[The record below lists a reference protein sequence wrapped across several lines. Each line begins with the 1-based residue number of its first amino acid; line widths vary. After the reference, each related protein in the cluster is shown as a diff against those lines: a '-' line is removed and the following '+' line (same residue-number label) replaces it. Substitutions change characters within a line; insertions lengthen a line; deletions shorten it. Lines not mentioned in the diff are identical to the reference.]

1 MAVVA
6 ALKQRTRGIV
16 VVCSGI
22 SWKSEFLIFQ
32 SEVLFAFSGVL
43 PPVRFAT
50 QNVGASTEQQFKLNK
65 STQIPFFLFSFPLF
79 WLCNWNLRVTSLQ
92 SSFLFLTLQL
102 FITLTLVTCVVSLSS
117 ASNKKSLCRPD
128 RISLLCL
135 RQKYFDTFESI
146 SLMTVSKTVLFYSE

>member
-6 ALKQRTRGIV
+6 ALKQKTRGMV

-50 QNVGASTEQQFKLNK
+50 QNAGASTEQQFKMNK
-65 STQIPFFLFSFPLF
+65 STQITNFPFFFPAF
-79 WLCNWNLRVTSLQ
+79 P
-92 SSFLFLTLQL
+92 TLQL
-102 FITLTLVTCVVSLSS
+102 ELEGDVTLSRLTLVTCVVSLSS
-117 ASNKKSLCRPD
+117 ALNK
-128 RISLLCL
+128 
-135 RQKYFDTFESI
+135 
-146 SLMTVSKTVLFYSE
+146 